1 MARYKACNRAKRAV
15 RVNSSVRTPPLVL
28 STNGRHPVVF
38 SQPKDRCAGYADAG
52 RAIVPQSGKC
62 SPSQSE
68 SSPTG
73 PYAAWLLR
81 VIRVTADI
89 KFT

>member
-52 RAIVPQSGKC
+52 RAIVPQSGFILGSGGGRPFLNC
-62 SPSQSE
+62 CI
-68 SSPTG
+68 
-73 PYAAWLLR
+73 AHC
-81 VIRVTADI
+81 IVTFRLD
-89 KFT
+89 